1 MAGGEKAG
9 KRGMGFWTC
18 SALVIGNMVGSGV
31 FLLPSSLAAFGGLS
45 LFGWLVSSTGAVLLA
60 LTFARLARVNPGAG
74 GPYAYTRDGFG
85 SFAGY
90 LCAWTYWKA
99 AWIGNAAI
107 AVTLVGYLRVFIPAL
122 ADPLLMVS
130 VAIAAIWLCTLINL
144 RGIGTFSVVQNLL
157 TILKLLPLLLV
168 GILGWFHFNPEH
180 LAIPARSEL
189 PNMGYAQAI
198 ATTAALTLWSFIGL
212 ESATVPA
219 DDVEDPRRTIP
230 RATLFGTLAAA
241 ALYILSITAVQGL
254 MPPEV
259 LARSTSPFADAARI
273 LMGDWGY
280 HLVAAGAV
288 IACLGALNGW
298 VLLQGQIPVAP
309 ARDGLF
315 PESLGQLNK
324 NGAPA
329 HGLLASGLLVTA
341 LVMVDGHGD
350 LVDVFNVIILLGTM
364 TGVVPYAFCTAALL
378 QLLAVRPDEFSPRSR
393 RQLLVIG
400 SLGFAYSLWALYGT
414 GQQAIFWGFLVLM
427 AGIPMYTWRQWRNQ
441 VNGVPTLKAND

>member
-1 MAGGEKAG
+1 MAGVEHRRGAAG
-9 KRGMGFWTC
+9 ADLR
-18 SALVIGNMVGSGV
+18 
-31 FLLPSSLAAFGGLS
+31 PP
-45 LFGWLVSSTGAVLLA
+45 GAGQ
-60 LTFARLARVNPGAG
+60 PGAG

-122 ADPLLMVS
+122 ADPLLMVC

-168 GILGWFHFNPEH
+168 GILGWFRFNPEH

-230 RATLFGTLAAA
+230 RATLFRHAGRGGPLHPLYHCGAGPDAA
-241 ALYILSITAVQGL
+241 
-254 MPPEV
+254 EV

-280 HLVAAGAV
+280 YLVAAGAV

-315 PESLGQLNK
+315 PESLGQLRQERRAGPRPAGL
-324 NGAPA
+324 GAAGDGAGDGRRAWRPGRCVQRDHPA
-329 HGLLASGLLVTA
+329 RHHDRGGPLRVLHRRAVATAGGATGRVLAAFTPAIAGDRLAGLRLLAMGAVGHRPARRSSGA
-341 LVMVDGHGD
+341 SW
-350 LVDVFNVIILLGTM
+350 
-364 TGVVPYAFCTAALL
+364 C
-378 QLLAVRPDEFSPRSR
+378 
-393 RQLLVIG
+393 
-400 SLGFAYSLWALYGT
+400 
-414 GQQAIFWGFLVLM
+414 
-427 AGIPMYTWRQWRNQ
+427 
-441 VNGVPTLKAND
+441 

>member
-1 MAGGEKAG
+1 
-9 KRGMGFWTC
+9 MGFWTC

-280 HLVAAGAV
+280 YLVAAGAV

-309 ARDGLF
+309 ARDGCSRSRSASQQERRAG
-315 PESLGQLNK
+315 PRPAGLGAAGD
-324 NGAPA
+324 GAGDDRRAWRPGRCVQRDHPA
-329 HGLLASGLLVTA
+329 RHHDRGGPLRVLHRRAVATAGGATGRVLAAFTPAIAGDRLAGLRLLAMGAVWHRPA
-341 LVMVDGHGD
+341 GD
-350 LVDVFNVIILLGTM
+350 LLGLPGADGRYPNVHL
-364 TGVVPYAFCTAALL
+364 AAMA
-378 QLLAVRPDEFSPRSR
+378 QPGQRSADA
-393 RQLLVIG
+393 Q
-400 SLGFAYSLWALYGT
+400 S
-414 GQQAIFWGFLVLM
+414 Q
-427 AGIPMYTWRQWRNQ
+427 
-441 VNGVPTLKAND
+441 

>member
-1 MAGGEKAG
+1 MYRHIPLVALSLLSSLFLAACGNGTPPPAAARPAIVVQPQPAGADLAG
-9 KRGMGFWTC
+9 KGLAHLPRRLVEVGERVKKDQPLAELDPQDVRLQLEAARAQV
-18 SALVIGNMVGSGV
+18 SA
-31 FLLPSSLAAFGGLS
+31 AEA
-45 LFGWLVSSTGAVLLA
+45 
-60 LTFARLARVNPGAG
+60 
-74 GPYAYTRDGFG
+74 
-85 SFAGY
+85 
-90 LCAWTYWKA
+90 
-99 AWIGNAAI
+99 
-107 AVTLVGYLRVFIPAL
+107 
-122 ADPLLMVS
+122 
-130 VAIAAIWLCTLINL
+130 
-144 RGIGTFSVVQNLL
+144 NLL

-280 HLVAAGAV
+280 YLVAAGAV

>member
-1 MAGGEKAG
+1 
-9 KRGMGFWTC
+9 MGFWTC

-329 HGLLASGLLVTA
+329 HGLLALGAAGDGAGDGRRAWRPGRCVQRDHPARHHDRGGPLRVLHRRAVATAGGATGRVLAAFTPAIAGDRLAGLRLLAMGAVWHRPA
-341 LVMVDGHGD
+341 GD
-350 LVDVFNVIILLGTM
+350 LLGLPGADGRYPNVHL
-364 TGVVPYAFCTAALL
+364 AAMA
-378 QLLAVRPDEFSPRSR
+378 QPGQRSADA
-393 RQLLVIG
+393 Q
-400 SLGFAYSLWALYGT
+400 S
-414 GQQAIFWGFLVLM
+414 Q
-427 AGIPMYTWRQWRNQ
+427 
-441 VNGVPTLKAND
+441 